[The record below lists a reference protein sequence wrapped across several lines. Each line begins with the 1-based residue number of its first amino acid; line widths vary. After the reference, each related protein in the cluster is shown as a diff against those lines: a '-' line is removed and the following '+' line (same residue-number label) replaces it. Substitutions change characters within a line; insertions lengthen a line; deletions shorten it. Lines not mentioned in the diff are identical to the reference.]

1 MDERLGH
8 LDSVSLIMLVPL
20 SDAARVHT
28 GLPRIADDP
37 FSLPV
42 RRLAL
47 PLFASALVFEL
58 YDKIMLLSQGQ

>member
-37 FSLPV
+37 FSRPV
-42 RRLAL
+42 RRLEL